1 MSLYIKLI
9 RIINFIIKYL
19 RVRLIIF
26 LFKVFLMK
34 IFSLKVFSHK
44 VFLRKSSIKHF
55 SKNTISDFLILSMIF
70 QIFKKRLLNFT
81 NTYFFFFLSKKLF
94 RLKTFF
100 TVTVIRALSQ

>member
-1 MSLYIKLI
+1 MIFFVHMSLYIKLT

-44 VFLRKSSIKHF
+44 MYLRKSSVKHF
-55 SKNTISDFLILSMIF
+55 SK
-70 QIFKKRLLNFT
+70 KYYK
-81 NTYFFFFLSKKLF
+81 
-94 RLKTFF
+94 
-100 TVTVIRALSQ
+100 